1 MDETGSDAA
10 SVGCCQRGIQVG
22 VAGAVLGEPGG

>member
-10 SVGCCQRGIQVG
+10 SVGCCQSGIQVG